1 MGAFFLHHSKHN
13 LVPGSVVFDHDKLAP
28 QSVAPGDAPFRQD
41 KHLVRVTDWLAKLEQ
56 VGVAVGQ
63 IAQGPQCE
71 VFGFAMAG
79 KYVVLCR
86 KRKLESFKC
95 ATRIED
101 GTLTSSNW
109 SIRYPTI
116 SAQ

>member
-1 MGAFFLHHSKHN
+1 M
-13 LVPGSVVFDHDKLAP
+13 FDHDKLAP
-28 QSVAPGDAPFRQD
+28 QSVASGDATFRQD

-56 VGVAVGQ
+56 IGVAVGQ
-63 IAQGPQCE
+63 ITQGPQCE
-71 VFGFAMAG
+71 VFGFAMAS

-86 KRKLESFKC
+86 ERKLEILIC
-95 ATRIED
+95 GTGMED
-101 GTLTSSNW
+101 RTLTSSNW